1 MFEPFLPC
9 SPIIILTWFIFSL
22 MSSSGHECFHALRQ
36 EYCKQMV
43 GGARGRWDIVPSQLP
58 LSQSSQRAKEYLDM
72 NYCFPNCI
80 PSFGC
85 RAKYFSD
92 AN

>member
-22 MSSSGHECFHALRQ
+22 MSSSGHECFHVLRQ

-58 LSQSSQRAKEYLDM
+58 LSQSSQVISGHELQD
-72 NYCFPNCI
+72 CFPNYI

-85 RAKYFSD
+85 RAKHFND